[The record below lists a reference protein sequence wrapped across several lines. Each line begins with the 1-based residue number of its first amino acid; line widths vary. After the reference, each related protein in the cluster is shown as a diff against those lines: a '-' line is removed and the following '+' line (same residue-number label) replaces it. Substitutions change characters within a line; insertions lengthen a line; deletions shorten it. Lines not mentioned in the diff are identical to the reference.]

1 MRKSLAFAF
10 RIAHSKGSVTFFT
23 LIRDQVVHPLAH
35 DHPNTTI
42 PLPLTVSILAPHILS
57 DLMEDLQA

>member
-1 MRKSLAFAF
+1 MRKSFAFAF
-10 RIAHSKGSVTFFT
+10 RIAHSKGSVTFFI
-23 LIRDQVVHPLAH
+23 LIQDQVFHPLAH